1 MRVQQLEEKLLELE
15 LQDEQAAS
23 EDAAGKQHRRKPVRI
38 WMDGC
43 FDMMHYGHMNAF
55 RQGKALGT
63 YLVVGVNSDE
73 TIIGGWVGG
82 TEGGRPG
89 GWRAGGACSLL
100 LTARVCAGG
109 GCVWQRARAHQ

>member
-73 TIIGGWVGG
+73 TIIGAWVA
-82 TEGGRPG
+82 R
-89 GWRAGGACSLL
+89 GGACWWWP
-100 LTARVCAGG
+100 AAC
-109 GCVWQRARAHQ
+109 C

>member
-1 MRVQQLEEKLLELE
+1 MWLTGGDEWVGGFNIHNPQQMEVREEGESPRHK
-15 LQDEQAAS
+15 
-23 EDAAGKQHRRKPVRI
+23 RPVRI

-73 TIIGGWVGG
+73 TI
-82 TEGGRPG
+82 T
-89 GWRAGGACSLL
+89 
-100 LTARVCAGG
+100 G
-109 GCVWQRARAHQ
+109 GCLCLCSAGWMDGWMRTRSQGDRMMTACMRSLRVGQS

>member
-1 MRVQQLEEKLLELE
+1 MYVQMEVREEGESPRHK
-15 LQDEQAAS
+15 
-23 EDAAGKQHRRKPVRI
+23 KPVRI

-73 TIIGGWVGG
+73 TI
-82 TEGGRPG
+82 T
-89 GWRAGGACSLL
+89 GACFYDDGSLN
-100 LTARVCAGG
+100 
-109 GCVWQRARAHQ
+109 